1 MNEALYNS
9 QELLKNAVEVVY
21 AAGAFIRSNRKKVLQ
36 EDIEEKGTNSLVSFV
51 DKTTEKILVEGLR
64 LLIPEAGFITEEDM
78 VTQGKKTWTWVID
91 PLDGT
96 TNFLHDIP
104 VFSVSVA
111 LLFEDNPE
119 IAIVYEVVGDEMF
132 TAINNKG
139 AFLNSL
145 PIRVTSETNTKN
157 VLFGTGFP
165 YEKDNLTNGHL
176 DVLQKVLLH
185 SRGIRRMGS
194 AAVDLCYVAC
204 GRFGVFYETDLNSWD
219 VAAGGLI
226 VQEAGGL
233 VSSLYGTQSWLTGEN
248 ILACAPGLEKET
260 LWLMQDFRKS

>member
-9 QELLKNAVEVVY
+9 QELLNNAVEVVY

-132 TAINNKG
+132 TAIKNKG

-176 DVLQKVLLH
+176 L
-185 SRGIRRMGS
+185 S
-194 AAVDLCYVAC
+194 
-204 GRFGVFYETDLNSWD
+204 
-219 VAAGGLI
+219 LI
-226 VQEAGGL
+226 HISEPTRP
-233 VSSLYGTQSWLTGEN
+233 Y
-248 ILACAPGLEKET
+248 
-260 LWLMQDFRKS
+260 